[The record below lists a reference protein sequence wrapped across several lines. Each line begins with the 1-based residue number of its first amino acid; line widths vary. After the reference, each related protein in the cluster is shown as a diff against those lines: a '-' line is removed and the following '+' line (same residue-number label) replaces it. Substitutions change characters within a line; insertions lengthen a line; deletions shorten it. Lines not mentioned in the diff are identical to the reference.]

1 MIGGA
6 LIGVARDVGGLD
18 EDELIVRYQ
27 GNLLYNVQQRVLV
40 LVDQNGPLNPLN
52 PANKLVNRLIFC
64 LDYLRR
70 LNRHLAFIDEV
81 DGGKLVNRL

>member
-81 DGGKLVNRL
+81 DCRKLVNRL